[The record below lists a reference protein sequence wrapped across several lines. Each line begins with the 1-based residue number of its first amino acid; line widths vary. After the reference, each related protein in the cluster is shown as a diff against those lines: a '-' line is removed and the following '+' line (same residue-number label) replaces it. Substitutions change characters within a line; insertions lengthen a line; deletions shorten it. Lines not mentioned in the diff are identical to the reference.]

1 MEKIIN
7 SVEINTRDI
16 PSEGQ
21 TRNLK
26 INADTGSVFT
36 INIIKI
42 NGTSKES
49 YYNFV
54 TKAFTD
60 EFVSRNN
67 LNINLNSSSYLLP
80 IIFPEDTNGETYRI
94 LVFASKKDET
104 KFSNGSYVF
113 SRDITQVGTTTVSIE
128 VDNGQN
134 KVASNANK
142 YASDPPANPV
152 TSTGSTTNTN
162 PVNVPVTF
170 IIKNANDDTHGF
182 GLRLPQDVASGV
194 VTDAGYLTAAQTA
207 FSIPDTYFYSA
218 IVRNVTGTTSSSTTA
233 TFTSVENLAVGM
245 EVGYFGPTNVLAS
258 SPTITAINGNVVT
271 FSSALS
277 INDTQG
283 VQFRA
288 YGPQLIRKC
297 FGYSVDFSNFIAT
310 GDNLTT
316 TVRTTT
322 ELPASSGSVTIPV
335 NGTRGISVGAR
346 FYGLNVNEN
355 NNNNVIQI
363 VSASSTEGSIT
374 IEDFAGNVDDIV
386 ALSVTAGS
394 ELLISGSN
402 FQITVT
408 GTVVINNYPETD
420 FKVKLDL
427 HKFITHGSG
436 S

>member
-26 INADTGSVFT
+26 VNADIGSVFT

-42 NGTSKES
+42 NGTNKES

-80 IIFPEDTNGETYRI
+80 IIFPEDTNGETYRV

-104 KFSNGSYVF
+104 KFLNGSHVF
-113 SRDITQVGTTTVSIE
+113 SKDITQVGTTTVSIE
-128 VDNGQN
+128 VDNGKN
-134 KVASNANK
+134 KIASNANK
-142 YASDPPANPV
+142 YTADPPASAV
-152 TSTGSTTNTN
+152 TSTGSTTNTS

-170 IIKNANDDTHGF
+170 VLTNANNDTHGF
-182 GLRLPQDVASGV
+182 GLRLPTDVPSGV
-194 VTDAGYLTAAQTA
+194 VTPAGYLTAAQTV

-218 IVRNVTGTTSSSTTA
+218 IVRYASGDTSSSTTV
-233 TFTSVENLAVGM
+233 TLTSVENLAVGM
-245 EVGYFGPTNVLAS
+245 QVGYYGSSVLAS
-258 SPTITAINGNVVT
+258 YPTITAISGNVVT
-271 FSSALS
+271 LSSALS
-277 INDTQG
+277 ISDGDG

-335 NGTRGISVGAR
+335 NGTRGISAGAR
-346 FYGLNVNEN
+346 FYGLNVNEDS
-355 NNNNVIQI
+355 NNNVIQT
-363 VSASSTEGSIT
+363 VSASEDSGSIT
-374 IEDFAGNVDDIV
+374 IEDFAGNVNDIV

-394 ELLISGSN
+394 ELLIGGSN
-402 FQITVT
+402 KIITVT

-427 HKFITHGSG
+427 NKFITQGSG